1 MGHVPMLVE
10 EHDDDDVS
18 PAATGIKLSK
28 WREGK
33 RGFAFISA
41 RLLAQCQMSIA
52 ICKTTVGERRNARTV
67 LSN

>member
-28 WREGK
+28 R
-33 RGFAFISA
+33 RVGFAYISA
-41 RLLAQCQMSIA
+41 
-52 ICKTTVGERRNARTV
+52 
-67 LSN
+67 LSTPVWRDAK